1 MIDYSVFV
9 VEIISGYSY
18 RVYISNVCERDV
30 IGNGTTFDSAL
41 VSVIKVVFGCD
52 CVYNYDFYAVSNL
65 RTGHPCAQYVIS
77 VDNGSE

>member
-1 MIDYSVFV
+1 MINYSVFV

-18 RVYISNVCERDV
+18 KVYIPNVCERDV
-30 IGNGTTFDSAL
+30 IGNGTTFNSAL

-65 RTGHPCAQYVIS
+65 RTRHPCAQYVIS
-77 VDNGSE
+77 VDNGDE